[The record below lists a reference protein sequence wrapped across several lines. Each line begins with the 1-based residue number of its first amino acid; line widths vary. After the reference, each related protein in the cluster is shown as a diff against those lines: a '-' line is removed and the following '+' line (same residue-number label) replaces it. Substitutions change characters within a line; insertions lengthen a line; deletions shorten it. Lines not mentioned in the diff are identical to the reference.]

1 MTVSSSKGGGKIIN
15 RIEPST
21 HLFFVEYDDC
31 AVKFEQCGWLVF
43 CQKLQ
48 GHDANVTL
56 AFSRGFNGKTAKI
69 GDFTFEVT
77 EASIA
82 TTTDLPCTGERWF
95 KNKPIWAINC
105 NGFLMDRRQEPDWSI
120 GISRR

>member
-1 MTVSSSKGGGKIIN
+1 MAASSSRRGGKIIN
-15 RIEPST
+15 QIEPSSQ
-21 HLFFVEYDDC
+21 LFFAEYDDC

-48 GHDANVTL
+48 GYDANVTL
-56 AFSRGFNGKTAKI
+56 AFAQGFDGKTAKI

-82 TTTDLPCTGERWF
+82 TATSLPCISERWF
-95 KNKPIWAINC
+95 KSKPMWAIDC
-105 NGFLMDRRQEPDWSI
+105 NGFLVD
-120 GISRR
+120 GN